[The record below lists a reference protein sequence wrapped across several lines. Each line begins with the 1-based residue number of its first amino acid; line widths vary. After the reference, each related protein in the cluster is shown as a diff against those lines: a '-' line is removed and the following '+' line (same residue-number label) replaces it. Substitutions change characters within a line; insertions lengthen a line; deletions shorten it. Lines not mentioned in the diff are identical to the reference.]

1 MKLNVRSNCFKYKRK
16 LCQLT
21 AVDRVTFGGANP
33 SLVNRV
39 IQVVKGAKHLFVGSN
54 PTVPSGKFFL

>member
-39 IQVVKGAKHLFVGSN
+39 IQVVKGTRHLFVGST
-54 PTVPSGKFFL
+54 PTVPINFYMV